1 MAQKGYFLDNV
12 KYGADDFNEAFSHL
26 VTAGVSSFATGDSIT
41 QSTSDAIADVVS
53 DGVDNS
59 SPQSCMVTESDGVYT
74 VQPGTCWL
82 ADGSFCVIDSGGV
95 EGEVTEG
102 QVNYVYVEHNRANN
116 TVGVV
121 FSDSPGNSDTVPLA
135 TINEDG
141 SITDTRKFAYIKVAA
156 NAALT
161 NMYTKRTNFGN
172 GTHEDQDWYIGV
184 DQFVSTHKI
193 RFVVF
198 CGSIWCVMDFGGK
211 SGTLIRKTSGKSV
224 SSEVRVTINGLNVSV
239 DFMHGNGELP
249 TTMWYM

>member
-26 VTAGVSSFATGDSIT
+26 VTAGVSSFAVGDSIT

-95 EGEVTEG
+95 EGEVTEA

-161 NMYTKRTNFGN
+161 NTYTERTNFGN
-172 GTHEDQDWYIGV
+172 GKYDGTWYIGV

-193 RFVVF
+193 RFVIF
-198 CGSIWCVMDFGGK
+198 YGDWWCVMKFGENTT
-211 SGTLIRKTSGKSV
+211 SFEVRTSGKAQPSK
-224 SSEVRVTINGLNVSV
+224 VRVTINGLNVSV
-239 DFMHGNGELP
+239 DFMNGSGALP

>member
-26 VTAGVSSFATGDSIT
+26 VTAGVSSFAAGDSIT

-59 SPQSCMVTESDGVYT
+59 SPRSCMVTESDGVYT
-74 VQPGTCWL
+74 IQPGTCWL

-161 NMYTKRTNFGN
+161 NTYTERTNFGN
-172 GTHEDQDWYIGV
+172 GTYDGTWYIGV

-193 RFVVF
+193 RFVIF
-198 CGSIWCVMDFGGK
+198 SGDYWCVMKFGENTT
-211 SGTLIRKTSGKSV
+211 SLEVRTSGKAQPSK
-224 SSEVRVTINGLNVSV
+224 VRVTINGLNVSV
-239 DFMHGNGELP
+239 DFLNDHGNLP

>member
-26 VTAGVSSFATGDSIT
+26 VTAGVSSFVTGDSIT
-41 QSTSDAIADVVS
+41 QSTSEAIADVVS

-102 QVNYVYVEHNRANN
+102 QINYVYVEHNRANN

-141 SITDTRKFAYIKVAA
+141 SITDTRKFAYMKVAA

-161 NMYTKRTNFGN
+161 NMYTERTNFGK
-172 GTHEDQDWYIGV
+172 GTRDGYWDIGV

-193 RFVVF
+193 RFVIF
-198 CGSIWCVMDFGGK
+198 SGDWWCVMKFDDNTT
-211 SGTLIRKTSGKSV
+211 TLTRYTSGKSI

-239 DFMHGNGELP
+239 DFMKGNGALP